1 MKNTNKYFPLFGAAQ
16 LSFVLALLSLLL
28 LLLYRWWPVLLSAA
42 FIAAG
47 LVFLLICKHRLIA
60 DLQRLSSGLQEIS
73 DNRWPASLP
82 PPSTV
87 ETQTAF
93 NAFRRMADYL
103 HSLLESGQEK
113 LMRTEQALD
122 EEIKIHQ
129 NIRQALQKSE
139 LLFRQLWEISADGM
153 RLIDAQGT
161 ILQVNQ
167 AFCDMVQKSE
177 EELLGQPF
185 SIVYEQS
192 FQQKMLQAYLKHYRN
207 NEILPHQELARQ
219 LWNGRHIWFAF
230 SNSYLEL
237 PGSGRL
243 LLSVIKDITIRKQAE
258 IELQKSEKRFRMLFN
273 HANDAVFVNHIS
285 DNQKFDRFIE
295 VNDVACERLLYSRE
309 EFAALNPYSIIPQE
323 YYGTLNEITSRLFS
337 DGQAIFEIEHLR
349 KDNRRIPVE
358 ISAILFEYKN
368 RPTVLSI
375 ARDIT
380 QRKQDEIRLR
390 KTRDQL
396 RRLASRLQ
404 KIREEERTMI
414 AREMHDEL
422 GQMLT
427 VLKIQISL
435 MTAQLQSVQPELE
448 EQISYISKL
457 IDQTVESVQ
466 QITSKLRPGILDEL
480 GLVAAIEWQAGDFSK
495 HTGISCKCS
504 LLSEELPLNK
514 EKSTAL
520 FRILQ
525 EALTNVARH
534 AQATRV
540 SIFLRRLNRTLVLE
554 ITDNGRGIS
563 KEQLSDSHSLGIL
576 GMRERALVMGGTLTI
591 HGVPGEGS
599 NVKVELPIEEE
610 LA

>member
-1 MKNTNKYFPLFGAAQ
+1 MKSNKRISLFSAAFF
-16 LSFVLALLSLLL
+16 SFVLALFSLPLL
-28 LLLYRWWPVLLSAA
+28 FFFDEWPALLSAA
-42 FIAAG
+42 FTLIG
-47 LVFLLICKHRLIA
+47 LVLLVKRQRHLSA
-60 DLQRLSSGLQEIS
+60 DLQHLTANLQGIPE
-73 DNRWPASLP
+73 NKWPETLP
-82 PPSTV
+82 PARSKDIRPTF
-87 ETQTAF
+87 E
-93 NAFRRMADYL
+93 AFRQMSDYL
-103 HSLLESGQEK
+103 HSVLESGQEK
-113 LMRTEQALD
+113 LIRTEQALD
-122 EEIKIHQ
+122 EEIKIHR
-129 NIRQALQKSE
+129 NVREALQKSE

-177 EELLGQPF
+177 DELLGRPF

-192 FQQKMLQAYLKHYRN
+192 FQQEMLQAYLRHYRN

-219 LWNGRHIWFAF
+219 LWNGRRIWFAF

-295 VNDVACERLLYSRE
+295 VNDVACERLLYSRQ
-309 EFAALNPYSIIPQE
+309 EFASLNPYSIIPQE
-323 YYGTLNEITSRLFS
+323 YYGTLNEIISRLFR
-337 DGQAIFEIEHLR
+337 DEQAIFEIEHLR

-358 ISAILFEYKN
+358 ISAILFDYKN

-380 QRKQDEIRLR
+380 QRKQDEVHLRSARDRLR
-390 KTRDQL
+390 Q
-396 RRLASRLQ
+396 LASRLQ
-404 KIREEERTMI
+404 KIREEERSMI

-435 MTAQLQSVQPELE
+435 MTSQLKSVEPELK
-448 EQISYISKL
+448 EQIAYISNL

-540 SIFLRRLNRTLVLE
+540 SIFLRRLNSNLVLE
-554 ITDNGRGIS
+554 ITDNGRGIT
-563 KEQLSDSHSLGIL
+563 KEQLHDSRSLGIL
-576 GMRERALVMGGTLTI
+576 GMRERALVMGGTLSI

-599 NVKVELPIEEE
+599 NVKVELPIEDE
-610 LA
+610 LGD